1 MCSAHD
7 QCPLYACLCRH
18 MDGSIVCAQVMLSSD
33 KMSEIRQPV
42 LSLKMDVETAV
53 GPGGKGAE
61 ESVVVEM
68 TKDEVDAVLR
78 SMDAAYQHM
87 EKLKA

>member
-1 MCSAHD
+1 MHNTHCWCPNDTVFSA
-7 QCPLYACLCRH
+7 
-18 MDGSIVCAQVMLSSD
+18 AQVMLSSD
-33 KMSEIRQPV
+33 KMSEIREPI
-42 LSLKMDVETAV
+42 LSLKMNVATGA
-53 GPGGKGAE
+53 GTGGAGAE

-68 TKDEVDAVLR
+68 TKEEVDAVLR